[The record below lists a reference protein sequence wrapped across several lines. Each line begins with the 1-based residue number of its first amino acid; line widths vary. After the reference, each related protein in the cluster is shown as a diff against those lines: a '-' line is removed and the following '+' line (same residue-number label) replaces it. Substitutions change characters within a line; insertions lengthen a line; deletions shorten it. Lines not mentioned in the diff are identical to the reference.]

1 MQGSVLGV
9 LDHNAV
15 MEFIDEEI
23 DYQEIYK
30 YIDDL
35 TMEEEISQDI
45 PCLVEQDPHTLM
57 TTHTFKPPDTQKS
70 VGILEQSCQDRKLK
84 VNEKKTQL
92 LSISSGKCET
102 RCWLTLKDGSTL
114 LSDGSLKLLG
124 FMFSNKPDVKSQINH
139 LVNRA
144 SSRCFVLRHL
154 SNFKAD
160 KNRLLNIYCSLIRS
174 IMEYSSV
181 TFGPM
186 ITKYDKNRLE
196 NIQKKCLRTIY
207 GYGLSYE
214 ELLEKSNIETL
225 ENRRQKALRKFAN
238 KAANNPQ
245 FMHWF
250 PLNKNRT
257 GRHRKVYEELFARS
271 DRLYRSPLF
280 TMRRLL
286 NDTPT
291 HDRNCNPNI
300 LDLSH
305 MFNLA

>member
-139 LVNRA
+139 LVNMA

-174 IMEYSSV
+174 IMEYS
-181 TFGPM
+181 PM

-257 GRHRKVYEELFARS
+257 GRHGKVYEELFARS